1 MAVKIRATEKEN
13 EGDKYWSVP
22 KEVGSLRAFSLFN
35 DIETEVELISCSE
48 VLPKETIDSSS
59 SEGKVFGRDG
69 FTLCL
74 NPAGIR
80 TSKFHDKLIGG
91 PESFRISFEECN
103 FLKDRS

>member
-1 MAVKIRATEKEN
+1 MRAIEKEQLQSEN
-13 EGDKYWSVP
+13 YWPVP
-22 KEVGSLRAFSLFN
+22 KEVGSLHAITVDN
-35 DIETEVELISCSE
+35 DIETEIELISCSQ
-48 VLPKETIDSSS
+48 VLPQKTIESSS
-59 SEGKVFGRDG
+59 SEGKVFGKDG

>member
-1 MAVKIRATEKEN
+1 MRTAKKEED
-13 EGDKYWSVP
+13 EGENYESVP

-59 SEGKVFGRDG
+59 SEGKVFGKDG

-74 NPAGIR
+74 NPAGIQ

-91 PESFRISFEECN
+91 PESFRIAF
-103 FLKDRS
+103 